1 MLLDNF
7 PYTTQGHSEEILN
20 RFRNAASKTYFISD
34 SIYMLK
40 CLLESLIL
48 KIESQKSYFTLLLKK
63 KGFRERVSKFM
74 QKSIEGVFFR

>member
-48 KIESQKSYFTLLLKK
+48 KTESQKSYFTLLLKK
-63 KGFRERVSKFM
+63 K
-74 QKSIEGVFFR
+74 VFVNAYQNLCKKA